1 MRIKKSLICVLIS
14 LSLLAGCAKAPSEV
28 EKEIDDYNSAQAVS
42 ETDIDTLP
50 VSDALNEARSF
61 CDANKTNIKIQNLIL
76 PESTKMPTY
85 DVRFDNS
92 GVADLFTKLQSE
104 PLFSNK
110 GGGTTV
116 DTPNDFTI
124 WKTQKD
130 YCFTA
135 FPEYNGVNYYR
146 RTSDVKQADWGT
158 YYGQNMR
165 MSEAGCI
172 SLYADEQ
179 NTGIGSAM
187 KYPVD
192 KRFLIN
198 QLNNTESYT
207 LCDGKRMSVSDAV
220 KFAQKFCNEKIA
232 AAEKNQFEYQVNY
245 LDVRKV
251 ADGKFGYYVSLCRK
265 DKYGNL
271 FDATSMYPY
280 LIDEFEARNA
290 LIASPMY
297 LWITSH
303 DSIAEFQRMYT
314 FSIAES
320 GTNDKIVTLR
330 SAVDTLSKELAQG
343 KSYDFDT
350 AELKYI
356 FEVTQSDYI
365 NDARKYAKS
374 NEYNSNEYGVV
385 YSPESIYAYGN
396 YTITAVPYWVF
407 TEITAQ
413 NTGTNCGR
421 IFMIDALDGDLR
433 IENVDEYGRL
443 KINY

>member
-85 DVRFDNS
+85 DVRFDTSGAVEVFKMLQNEPMLSNS
-92 GVADLFTKLQSE
+92 GGGAVVESPDGITAW
-104 PLFSNK
+104 K
-110 GGGTTV
+110 GKKE
-116 DTPNDFTI
+116 N
-124 WKTQKD
+124 
-130 YCFTA
+130 CFTSS
-135 FPEYNGVNYYR
+135 PELKGTLYYR
-146 RTSDVKQADWGT
+146 DKSAVKRSDWGS
-158 YYGQNMR
+158 YYNFDMGMN
-165 MSEAGCI
+165 EAGI
-172 SLYADEQ
+172 MTLFADERK
-179 NTGIGSAM
+179 TGIGSAL
-187 KYPVD
+187 KYSVE
-192 KRFLIN
+192 KRYLTDFLKS
-198 QLNNTESYT
+198 TESFDM
-207 LCDGKRMSVSDAV
+207 CDGKKMSVSDAAD
-220 KFAQKFCNEKIA
+220 FAQKFCNDKLADSE
-232 AAEKNQFEYQVNY
+232 NRQFVYQVNY
-245 LDVRKV
+245 IDVRKV
-251 ADGKFGYYVSLCRK
+251 ADGKYGYYVSLCRK

-280 LIDEFEARNA
+280 LTDEFEKRNA

-314 FSIAES
+314 FSITES

-356 FEVTQSDYI
+356 FEITQSDYI
-365 NDARKYAKS
+365 DAAREFAKS
-374 NEYNSNEYGVV
+374 DDSNDFITI
-385 YSPESIYAYGN
+385 YSPEAVYAYGS
-396 YTITAVPYWVF
+396 YKITAKPYWVF
-407 TEITAQ
+407 TDITA
-413 NTGTNCGR
+413 NNSGTNCGR
-421 IFMIDALDGDLR
+421 IFMIDALDGSLR
-433 IENVDEYGRL
+433 VENADEYGRL